1 MKLEFIIFLHLLV
14 GLASLFAACGS
25 CAAVACLEA
34 AALHCLSRGLHL
46 PKFSYFLF
54 AFIYLSDCGCMRKM
68 RNSVDWNF
76 SVSTFFFF
84 FVPVMNFIICF
95 PSFEEKLAYWN
106 HVLFTF
112 RFSGNVTF
120 CMKKKKGRK
129 ISKISL
135 HYRPE
140 KKTKNRDKISFIVW
154 WQKFDHLHNSK
165 KNSNL
170 TKKWSMSQFWF
181 LKMNL

>member
-1 MKLEFIIFLHLLV
+1 MNDQGKVVVLYVSKDIYLLLADIDPLLV
-14 GLASLFAACGS
+14 AQPLSSVLPWIRHRPKHRCSRLLLPVDSWSHACGS

-34 AALHCLSRGLHL
+34 AALHCLSLGLHL

-84 FVPVMNFIICF
+84 FFVPVMNFIICF

-112 RFSGNVTF
+112 KFSGNVTF
-120 CMKKKKGRK
+120 WK
-129 ISKISL
+129 
-135 HYRPE
+135 
-140 KKTKNRDKISFIVW
+140 W
-154 WQKFDHLHNSK
+154 WVRQFMMIQSVSIKHFVS
-165 KNSNL
+165 SINL
-170 TKKWSMSQFWF
+170 
-181 LKMNL
+181 

>member
-1 MKLEFIIFLHLLV
+1 MYKENEKQCWLEFFR
-14 GLASLFAACGS
+14 F
-25 CAAVACLEA
+25 
-34 AALHCLSRGLHL
+34 
-46 PKFSYFLF
+46 
-54 AFIYLSDCGCMRKM
+54 
-68 RNSVDWNF
+68 N
-76 SVSTFFFF
+76 FFFF

-112 RFSGNVTF
+112 KFSGNVTF

-170 TKKWSMSQFWF
+170 TKKWSMSQFWKWICKKRLENLKILF
-181 LKMNL
+181 IRTTKMIYLKMMGTAIHPLQTK

>member
-14 GLASLFAACGS
+14 DWLPFLQLVVLVLLWPVWKLLPSTVWAGASTSLNFLTFILLLS
-25 CAAVACLEA
+25 ICL
-34 AALHCLSRGLHL
+34 
-46 PKFSYFLF
+46 
-54 AFIYLSDCGCMRKM
+54 I
-68 RNSVDWNF
+68 VDVWGKWETVLIGIF
-76 SVSTFFFF
+76 PFQLFFF

-112 RFSGNVTF
+112 KFSGNVTF

-140 KKTKNRDKISFIVW
+140 KKTKNR
-154 WQKFDHLHNSK
+154 
-165 KNSNL
+165 NL
-170 TKKWSMSQFWF
+170 TICIIQRKIVTWQRSEAWVSFENEFVRRGLRIWKFFS
-181 LKMNL
+181 

>member
-46 PKFSYFLF
+46 PKFSYFHF

-112 RFSGNVTF
+112 KFSGNVTF

-140 KKTKNRDKISFIVW
+140 KKTKNR
-154 WQKFDHLHNSK
+154 
-165 KNSNL
+165 NL
-170 TKKWSMSQFWF
+170 TICIIQRKIVTWQRSEAWVSFENEFVRRGLRIWKFFS
-181 LKMNL
+181 